1 MSAITTA
8 QKQTIFGL
16 MRRLELPCDY
26 ITSLHQAAFVAAG
39 ATPQAFGYLIG
50 RSVDSLVDRLTV
62 VQASKLIDALKAM
75 Q

>member
-1 MSAITTA
+1 MSRITTA
-8 QKQTIFGL
+8 QKETIFGL
-16 MRRLELPCDY
+16 MRRLELPCDH
-26 ITSLHQAAFVAAG
+26 ITGLHQAAFVAAG

-50 RSVDSLVDRLTV
+50 RSMDSIVDRLTV